1 MLVHVEYRGIKQE
14 NTEYMK
20 DGKRESMTVNTLF
33 LEQVAPGND
42 DVSEGFQMRLR
53 DEQVAAFSGVK
64 RGDQIWIDLAM
75 RHVEDRASKI
85 RGMLI
90 SGVRLVARDN
100 HTPANGKAAPK

>member
-1 MLVHVEYRGIKQE
+1 MLVHVEFRGIKQE
-14 NTEYMK
+14 STEYMK

-33 LEQVAPGND
+33 LEQPTPGND

-53 DEQVAAFSGVK
+53 DEQVNSFAGVK
-64 RGDQIWIDLAM
+64 RGEQVWIDLSM

-90 SGVRLVARDN
+90 SGVRLVARDGN
-100 HTPANGKAAPK
+100 PKNGKAGEK